1 MGAVPSL
8 TLGDDFFQ
16 VMIELGDDEPPVL
29 AAVQRDGHRLELA
42 KPQRLVEILTLADGR
57 HNPSPRLSRTTLGA
71 ELRCRSHDRSADG
84 SVLWLELAEPGGLAA
99 EVELRVRPGVAAITS
114 VITVRNGSGEP
125 VWLTAVPSIGTALT
139 GRLDDDEFGP
149 EQVEIIT
156 GASDWLGE
164 FRWSRVPARQ
174 LLVGLDSPRHLVSGK
189 GSLVQRSTG
198 SWSTGAQLP
207 TGGLVDIGDRWAWLW
222 QVEHNGGWRWE
233 LGDDQ
238 AGISLAAG
246 GPTEVDHQWCQRLAP
261 GEEFRT
267 VPVTVAVGAG
277 FDDAVAQLT
286 RHRRATRRDHPD
298 NHDLT
303 LIFNDYM
310 NTLSGDPTTE
320 KLLPLID
327 SAAEAGAEAFCID
340 AGWYADDGNWWDT
353 VGEWQPS
360 TSRFPGG
367 FAEVIGRIRDRGMIP
382 GVWLEPEVIGVRS
395 PMVDRLPEA
404 AFFSRNG
411 VRIREAGRYHL
422 DLRHPAVRDHL
433 DRTVD
438 RLVDGLGIG
447 MFKFDYNVDPGP
459 GTDLGADSAGAGLLG
474 HNRAHLSWLDG
485 LLHRHPELIIE
496 NCGSGAMRCD
506 FAMLSRLQLQSTS
519 DQQDVARYVPIAA
532 SAPLQVLPEQAGS
545 WAYPADWMPIEE
557 VAATLQAG
565 LLGRLYLSG
574 HLNRLAEEQLVLVR
588 QAVALHKELR
598 TMIATAAPSW
608 PLGLPGWDDPLVAL
622 RLTGPD
628 SSLLTVWHRGDTV
641 TEAVLSLPGPA
652 ITDLELIFPVDLPGW
667 TAEVVDGGNDLRI
680 TAGAGPVSARTYR
693 LSH

>member
-1 MGAVPSL
+1 MPSL
-8 TLGDDFFQ
+8 TLGDDSLQ
-16 VMIELGDDEPPVL
+16 VMIDFGDDGPPAL
-29 AAVQRDGHRLELA
+29 TAVQRAGHRLELA
-42 KPQRLVEILTLADGR
+42 RPQRLVEVLTLADGR
-57 HNPSPRLSRTTLGA
+57 HNPSPRLARTTIGA
-71 ELRCRSHDRSADG
+71 ALRGRGHDRSADG
-84 SVLWLELAEPGGLAA
+84 SVLRLELAEPGGLAA
-99 EVELRVRPGVAAITS
+99 EVELRVRPGIATVTS
-114 VITVRNGSGEP
+114 VITVRNGTAEP
-125 VWLTAVPSIGTALT
+125 IWLTSVPSFCAALT
-139 GRLDDDEFGP
+139 GRLDDADLSAGEL
-149 EQVEIIT
+149 EILS

-164 FRWSRVPARQ
+164 FRWSRVPARG
-174 LLVGLDSPRHLVSGK
+174 LLVGLDSPAHQVAGK
-189 GSLVQRSTG
+189 GAFVQRSKGT
-198 SWSTGAQLP
+198 WSTGAELP
-207 TGGLVDIGDRWAWLW
+207 TGGLVDTGDRWAWLW

-238 AGISLAAG
+238 AGLSLAAG
-246 GPTEVDHQWCQRLAP
+246 GPTEADHQWSQRLAP

-267 VPVTVAVGAG
+267 VPVTLAVGAG

-286 RHRRATRRDHPD
+286 EHRRAARRDHPD
-298 NHDLT
+298 NRNLT

-327 SAAEAGAEAFCID
+327 SAAAAGAEAFCID

-382 GVWLEPEVIGVRS
+382 GVWLEPEVIGVNS
-395 PMVDRLPEA
+395 PMADRLPEA
-404 AFFSRNG
+404 AFFSRHG

-422 DLRHPAVRDHL
+422 DLRHPAARDHL

-459 GTDLGADSAGAGLLG
+459 GTDLGADSAGAGLLA

-506 FAMLSRLQLQSTS
+506 FAILSRLQLQSTS

-532 SAPLQVLPEQAGS
+532 SAPLQLLPEQAGS
-545 WAYPADWMPIEE
+545 WAYPADWMSLEE
-557 VAATLQAG
+557 TAATLQAG

-574 HLNRLAEEQLVLVR
+574 YLHRLSAEQQALVHR
-588 QAVALHKELR
+588 AVAVHKELR
-598 TMIATAAPSW
+598 SMINSAAPSW
-608 PLGLPGWDDPLVAL
+608 PLGLPGWDEPQVAL

-628 SSLLTVWHRGDTV
+628 ASLITVWHRGA
-641 TEAVLSLPGPA
+641 EPAELNLPLAGPA
-652 ITDLELIFPVDLPGW
+652 VTALELIFPSDLDAWAAELIDDGRSLRLTTGPGPI
-667 TAEVVDGGNDLRI
+667 A
-680 TAGAGPVSARTYR
+680 ARTFR